1 VAAGCEDGHVRLID
15 TSICVVVEERQ
26 VGSPITSMEAV
37 PHSGSVWI
45 GCADGTVRR
54 LDPFSLGSF

>member
-1 VAAGCEDGHVRLID
+1 VRLID
-15 TSICVVVEERQ
+15 TNICVVVEERQ